1 MAGAMIAPLVCGAL
15 AQGLHSWKL
24 GFAAAGV
31 GMLLGL
37 AQFAAS
43 RTFAASSAPET
54 LRESPPAGAEDRSRL
69 GVVAV
74 LCIACVVFFTA
85 FEQSGSSL
93 TLFADR
99 HTRHEFLGWSFPSS
113 WFQSVNAVF
122 ILLLAPLF
130 SWLWSA
136 WGARAPRSP
145 AKFAIGLAF
154 VGLGYVWLLPAA
166 RASADGRVSPLWLV
180 GLYLLHTIGEL
191 CLSPVGLSTISK
203 LAPARLAGLMLG
215 LWMVAIALGN
225 YFSGLVAG
233 TYDPARPE
241 TGVGLFGALALL
253 GIGGGLL
260 LASLAPRLARA
271 MGDVR

>member
-1 MAGAMIAPLVCGAL
+1 MLAPLVCGAL
-15 AQGLHSWKL
+15 AQGLHSWRL

-37 AQFAAS
+37 VQFATS
-43 RTFAASSAPET
+43 RALAAAARAAPE
-54 LRESPPAGAEDRSRL
+54 RAPEPSSGGSARL

-74 LCIACVVFFTA
+74 LCCACVLFFTA

-99 HTRHEFLGWSFPSS
+99 HTRHEILGWTFPSA

-145 AKFAIGLAF
+145 AKFAIGLGF
-154 VGLGYVWLLPAA
+154 VGLGYLLLLPAA
-166 RASADGRVSPLWLV
+166 LASADGAVSPLWLV
-180 GLYLLHTIGEL
+180 GLYFLHTLGEL

-203 LAPARLAGLMLG
+203 LAPARFAGLMLG
-215 LWMVAIALGN
+215 VWMVSIAFGN
-225 YFSGLVAG
+225 YLSGFVAG
-233 TYDPARPE
+233 FYDPARPQ
-241 TGVGLFGALALL
+241 TGVGLFGALAVL
-253 GIGGGLL
+253 GAAGGLL
-260 LASLAPRLARA
+260 MAFLAPRLARR